1 MQSWSN
7 QLESYTVAKLRGLK
21 TNEQIIENEVWA
33 KISVRWNEAWGIDWG
48 VCNVF
53 RKKDWLILYILSLKS
68 LDIVNFWL
76 RGRFPSLSW
85 DFLLNYTMILQRI
98 WIIVGDAGSNPEP
111 LPQKSGVRA
120 MSHHVSIFV
129 VAIDN
134 VVEPNFSWSAKTLGC
149 SWYNKK
155 N

>member
-33 KISVRWNEAWGIDWG
+33 KISERWNEAWGIDWG

-76 RGRFPSLSW
+76 LT
-85 DFLLNYTMILQRI
+85 FLH
-98 WIIVGDAGSNPEP
+98 E
-111 LPQKSGVRA
+111 
-120 MSHHVSIFV
+120 H
-129 VAIDN
+129 
-134 VVEPNFSWSAKTLGC
+134 
-149 SWYNKK
+149 
-155 N
+155 